1 MFGFFNSFS
10 KGCGCTIGAVV
21 GIIIITLILTLLF
34 GNCEVGSL

>member
-10 KGCGCTIGAVV
+10 KGCGCAIGAVV

-34 GNCEVGSL
+34 RQL